1 MLTVMKREEIAHLA
15 VLSRVRLSDEE
26 ISNLEGELSS
36 IVEYVSVVKDI
47 AADDTASTP
56 QVGARYNIFRQDE
69 VTNEPDQYTKDI
81 LAEAPTT
88 EGRYLSVK
96 KILDIGD

>member
-1 MLTVMKREEIAHLA
+1 MKREEIEHLA
-15 VLSRVRLSDEE
+15 TLSRIRLSDEE
-26 ISNLEGELSS
+26 LTNLAGELSS

-47 AADDTASTP
+47 AADDADAAP
-56 QVGARYNIFRQDE
+56 QVGARHTIFRADE
-69 VTNEPDQYTKDI
+69 VLNEPDQYTKAI

-96 KILDIGD
+96 KILDIGE